1 MDDARRLLILADDFT
16 GACDAAAGFARSRA
30 TLVVHGLPARWP
42 SAADGIEVLGVD
54 LDLRERS
61 NADADAVTREVAL
74 QLCSAEPAA
83 EVFLKIDSTLR
94 GPIAGLMAGAL
105 MGSARQVAVIA
116 PAFPEQ
122 GRLMRAGCVV
132 VDGEPGASL
141 TQALG
146 MEGTALLGANFA
158 RSAEDIELA
167 VEHARNRGARHVVV
181 DADGI
186 ETLRSVAIAWRR
198 HATEWLLVGSAGLAR
213 QVAGSANQPNRET
226 LTPSQG
232 PILVVAGSPAAA
244 TQAQIERL
252 RGLGPSVLVGVG
264 LPVPRRPAGLH
275 EVIVVCTAPATER
288 DSGENARAVA
298 QAIGA
303 WADAFQPGAVVL
315 AGGATARLV
324 CERLGAH
331 GVRLQSELQP
341 GIPHGLLRGGLWDGV
356 RVVTKAG
363 GFGTPETLLDVVQAL
378 GVSSVAERTHD

>member
-1 MDDARRLLILADDFT
+1 MNDARRLLILADDFT

-30 TLVVHGLPARWP
+30 TLVVHGLPVRWP

-54 LDLRERS
+54 MDLRERS
-61 NADADAVTREVAL
+61 NADAEAVTREAAW
-74 QLCSAEPAA
+74 QLSSTQ
-83 EVFLKIDSTLR
+83 VFLKIDSTLR
-94 GPIAGLMAGAL
+94 GPIAGLVAGAL

-146 MEGTALLGANFA
+146 MDHTALLGANFA
-158 RSAEDIELA
+158 HSAEDIELA

-324 CERLGAH
+324 CERLGAL
-331 GVRLQSELQP
+331 GVRLQGELQP
-341 GIPHGLLRGGLWDGV
+341 GIAHGLLQGGLWDGV